1 MGQGEPAGENQRT
14 QRGARQVGIDAA
26 DQERT
31 RHISRAQSIPTNSAQ
46 VRLGEGKGSEVPEP
60 ASEVVLDQSAG
71 VLQGAGEV
79 GLEELRQLE
88 PEPRAADAL
97 RLRFAAPV
105 RSGYRDGIQPIFV
118 AWGPTTCLASNQP
131 QWRLFGIRWRWT
143 SEGVSDVA
151 VSR

>member
-71 VLQGAGEV
+71 VLQGAGES
-79 GLEELRQLE
+79 G
-88 PEPRAADAL
+88 PRGV
-97 RLRFAAPV
+97 APV
-105 RSGYRDGIQPIFV
+105 GAGAESSGRTEAPVCRPCPIRI
-118 AWGPTTCLASNQP
+118 P
-131 QWRLFGIRWRWT
+131 
-143 SEGVSDVA
+143 
-151 VSR
+151 